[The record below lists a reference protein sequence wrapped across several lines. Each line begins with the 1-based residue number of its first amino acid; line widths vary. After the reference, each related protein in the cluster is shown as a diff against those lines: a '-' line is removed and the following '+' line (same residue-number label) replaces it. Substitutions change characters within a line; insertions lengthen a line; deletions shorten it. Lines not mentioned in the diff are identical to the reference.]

1 MVSQHILQIEKELG
15 EGAAKAP
22 CKRAPTGCK
31 STFAKTAKKSA
42 QAARPLAAKAGKARV
57 TKAALGVVKPAK
69 TGTAAGRT
77 GPPAQRQA
85 GPPEFAAYQQTWA
98 DLITNNHELTIIDR
112 EQGLTVIRL
121 GVPRTARPAGLCC
134 IYFITNKGKHYL
146 SMVSREKLD
155 RMKSEAFMIPH
166 GSTSIEM
173 SNHLKTA
180 KYAMDK
186 IGVSV
191 IATVAGF
198 WVDIDED
205 GHQTTFRSCAN
216 YFNTMGTV
224 QTRQLQKQQTRDLK
238 RVVSPIICSLV
249 KFDARD
255 IYYDD

>member
-1 MVSQHILQIEKELG
+1 MVSQHILQVEKELG

-22 CKRAPTGCK
+22 CNRAPTG
-31 STFAKTAKKSA
+31 SNGTFPKTAKKSA
-42 QAARPLAAKAGKARV
+42 RPLVAKAVKARV
-57 TKAALGVVKPAK
+57 TKARGAAKPAK
-69 TGTAAGRT
+69 PGAAAGKK

-85 GPPEFAAYQQTWA
+85 GRPEVAAYQQTWA
-98 DLITNNHELTIIDR
+98 DLISNKHKLSIIDR

-134 IYFITNKGKHYL
+134 IYFITNKGEHYL

-155 RMKSEAFMIPH
+155 RMKSVDFMIPH
-166 GSTSIEM
+166 GSDGIEM

-191 IATVAGF
+191 VATVAGF
-198 WVDIDED
+198 WVDIDQD

-216 YFNTMGTV
+216 YFNTKATV
-224 QTRQLQKQQTRDLK
+224 QTRQLQDRQTRDLE
-238 RVVSPIICSLV
+238 RVISPIICSLV